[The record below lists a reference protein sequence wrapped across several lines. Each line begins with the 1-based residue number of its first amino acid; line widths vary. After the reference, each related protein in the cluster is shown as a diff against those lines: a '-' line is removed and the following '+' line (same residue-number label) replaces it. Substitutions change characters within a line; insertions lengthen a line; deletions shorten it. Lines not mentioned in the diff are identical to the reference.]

1 MNRIYEFLISLA
13 VVIVLFAV
21 VALFLPSK
29 RTVEYK
35 IESNRPISTVYDV
48 LNGFNRFDEWN
59 ILRSD
64 SMLKSQVSDP
74 ASGVGATMSYSSLN
88 RSTGSGTWKLI
99 ESVPQEKIK
108 FAIDDSSQGSDK
120 FLTITL
126 DRTGPLNKNVEIRQ
140 VYEVDYGWN
149 LFGRFAGMY
158 VERNVGDKIKAGS
171 KRLTTFLATIPKL
184 SYADRVSPI
193 TFTEVPATN
202 ALVATV
208 ISKRDNNE
216 IAIGIIMNKLA
227 ERNILTVTEKQAHVH
242 VSGHPGQPE
251 LAALYDWIRPEI
263 LVPVHGERRHMAE
276 QARFARAHGVPKAVV
291 QSNGD
296 VVRLAPGEPK
306 TIGKERTG
314 RLILDGDTI
323 IAADGA
329 TLNERRRLS
338 WYGLISVAFALGAND
353 KLLGSPEIRL
363 HGVPI
368 EEDLDDFIDEATT
381 AAVKAIKDNRG
392 DYEKLRETVRL
403 AVRRVAVSWT
413 GKKPI
418 VDVMILETA

>member
-64 SMLKSQVSDP
+64 SMLKSQVSAT

-126 DRTGPLNKNVEIRQ
+126 DRTGPLNKNVEISQ

-216 IAIGIIMNKLA
+216 IAIGIVNKMA
-227 ERNILTVTEKQAHVH
+227 
-242 VSGHPGQPE
+242 
-251 LAALYDWIRPEI
+251 WIN
-263 LVPVHGERRHMAE
+263 
-276 QARFARAHGVPKAVV
+276 K
-291 QSNGD
+291 
-296 VVRLAPGEPK
+296 
-306 TIGKERTG
+306 
-314 RLILDGDTI
+314 I
-323 IAADGA
+323 IAANGLQANGPMRIVTNEFTSDSYSFDVVQPVSKDGVSTGEWVVKTEA
-329 TLNERRRLS
+329 EVTFEQIPGGR
-338 WYGLISVAFALGAND
+338 D
-353 KLLGSPEIRL
+353 
-363 HGVPI
+363 
-368 EEDLDDFIDEATT
+368 ATT
-381 AAVKAIKDNRG
+381 
-392 DYEKLRETVRL
+392 DY
-403 AVRRVAVSWT
+403 T
-413 GKKPI
+413 GYATG
-418 VDVMILETA
+418 LESERQSVCAWAMVNGASTRDRAYEEYLVPPQLMMTEDAKFKVYWPLK

>member
-126 DRTGPLNKNVEIRQ
+126 DRTGPLNKNVEISQ

-202 ALVATV
+202 ALPT
-208 ISKRDNNE
+208 
-216 IAIGIIMNKLA
+216 
-227 ERNILTVTEKQAHVH
+227 
-242 VSGHPGQPE
+242 
-251 LAALYDWIRPEI
+251 
-263 LVPVHGERRHMAE
+263 
-276 QARFARAHGVPKAVV
+276 
-291 QSNGD
+291 
-296 VVRLAPGEPK
+296 
-306 TIGKERTG
+306 
-314 RLILDGDTI
+314 
-323 IAADGA
+323 
-329 TLNERRRLS
+329 
-338 WYGLISVAFALGAND
+338 
-353 KLLGSPEIRL
+353 
-363 HGVPI
+363 
-368 EEDLDDFIDEATT
+368 
-381 AAVKAIKDNRG
+381 
-392 DYEKLRETVRL
+392 
-403 AVRRVAVSWT
+403 
-413 GKKPI
+413 
-418 VDVMILETA
+418 

>member
-64 SMLKSQVSDP
+64 SMLKSQVSNP

-99 ESVPQEKIK
+99 ESVTQEKIK
-108 FAIDDSSQGSDK
+108 FAIDDSTQGSDK

-126 DRTGPLNKNVEIRQ
+126 DRTGPLNKNVEISQ

-171 KRLTTFLATIPKL
+171 KRLNTFLATIPKL

-216 IAIGIIMNKLA
+216 IATGIVNKMAWINKIIPANGLQANGPMRIVTNEFTSDSYSFDVVQPVSKDGVSTGEWVVKTEA
-227 ERNILTVTEKQAHVH
+227 EVTFEQI
-242 VSGHPGQPE
+242 PGGR
-251 LAALYDWIRPEI
+251 AATTDYTGYATGLESERQSVRAWAMVNGASTRDRAYEEY
-263 LVPVHGERRHMAE
+263 LVPPQLMM
-276 QARFARAHGVPKAVV
+276 
-291 QSNGD
+291 
-296 VVRLAPGEPK
+296 
-306 TIGKERTG
+306 T
-314 RLILDGDTI
+314 
-323 IAADGA
+323 
-329 TLNERRRLS
+329 
-338 WYGLISVAFALGAND
+338 
-353 KLLGSPEIRL
+353 
-363 HGVPI
+363 
-368 EEDLDDFIDEATT
+368 EDAKFKVYWP
-381 AAVKAIKDNRG
+381 VK
-392 DYEKLRETVRL
+392 
-403 AVRRVAVSWT
+403 
-413 GKKPI
+413 
-418 VDVMILETA
+418 